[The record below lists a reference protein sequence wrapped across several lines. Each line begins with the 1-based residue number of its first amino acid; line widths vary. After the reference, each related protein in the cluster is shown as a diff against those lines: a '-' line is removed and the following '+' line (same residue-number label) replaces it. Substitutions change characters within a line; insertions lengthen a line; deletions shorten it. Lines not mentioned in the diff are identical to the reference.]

1 MELGLDGLSTAAP
14 QAARSVGNGGV
25 PLVEHRVRT
34 VLGELSVHDSQV
46 SGPTGQAQ
54 VLVLWPS
61 ILADHRIYLPQ
72 VVQWRQRYRVLL
84 IDGPGH
90 GRSGPAPGPFSMAQ
104 CAQAQAQVLD
114 QLGVRE
120 PVVCIGTSWGGLV
133 GGEFALLFPAR
144 TRALVMLNTPVFPSR
159 GGLGD
164 RFVTWGARWMH
175 GLRVYTDG
183 VAKAFFLPSTRAQQK
198 PFMTLFHDH
207 LAQADGRALARSV
220 QSVLV
225 ERADLSSRLGQIAA
239 PTLFVAGEHDG
250 MYPLE
255 DLRRAAA
262 ALPRGRFV
270 ALPTAHI
277 SVVDAPGRTCEVI
290 DAFLDALP
298 D

>member
-1 MELGLDGLSTAAP
+1 MELGYRLSAAASH
-14 QAARSVGNGGV
+14 AAQPLETHTV
-25 PLVEHRVRT
+25 PLMEHRVNT
-34 VLGELSVHDSQV
+34 VLGELSVHDSQTPGLT
-46 SGPTGQAQ
+46 GPAQ

-72 VVQWRQRYRVLL
+72 VAHWRQRYRVLL

-90 GRSGPAPGPFSMAQ
+90 GRSGPAPGHFSMAQ

-114 QLGVRE
+114 RLGVRE

-183 VAKAFFLPSTRAQQK
+183 VAKAFFLPSTRAQRK
-198 PFMTLFHDH
+198 PFMTLFHNH
-207 LAQADGRALARSV
+207 LARADGRALARSV

-239 PTLFVAGEHDG
+239 PTLFVAGEHDN

-277 SVVDAPGRTCEVI
+277 SVVDAPEQTMKVI
-290 DAFLDALP
+290 DDFLLGL
-298 D
+298 

>member
-1 MELGLDGLSTAAP
+1 MELGLHRLSAAAA
-14 QAARSVGNGGV
+14 QAAHLFEIDTV
-25 PLVEHRVRT
+25 PLVAHRVDT
-34 VLGELSVHDSQV
+34 VLGELSVHDSQTPGLT
-46 SGPTGQAQ
+46 GPAQ

-90 GRSGPAPGPFSMAQ
+90 GRSGPAPCHFSMAQ

-114 QLGVRE
+114 RLGVRE

-159 GGLGD
+159 RGLGD

-183 VAKAFFLPSTRAQQK
+183 VAKAFYLPSTRAQRK
-198 PFMTLFHDH
+198 PFMAMFHDH
-207 LAQADGRALARSV
+207 LARADGRALARSV
-220 QSVLV
+220 QSVLL
-225 ERADLSSRLGQIAA
+225 ERVDLALRLGQIAA
-239 PTLFVAGEHDG
+239 PTLFVAGEHDD

-277 SVVDAPGRTCEVI
+277 SVVDAPEQTTKVI
-290 DAFLDALP
+290 DDFLLGL
-298 D
+298 